1 MVSLKSNYG
10 LRAIISLAANYGKGH
25 VQAKEIASQQDIP
38 VRYLELL
45 LSHLRRARMV
55 DAIRGK
61 NGGYVLS
68 KEPSDITVWDVVT
81 IFEGKVI
88 FAQMESATGTKK
100 PHKAYAAIWNEAE
113 KRVVDYL
120 KSIKI
125 SDLLKSITSGK
136 SR

>member
-25 VQAKEIASQQDIP
+25 IQAKEIASQQDIP

-45 LSHLRRARMV
+45 LSQLRRARMV

-68 KEPSDITVWDVVT
+68 KEPSHITVWDVVT

-100 PHKAYAAIWNEAE
+100 PHRAYSAIWNEAE

-136 SR
+136 SK